1 MNRLHRYFCA
11 SPKYAQQL
19 ESRLL
24 PWVLGSAD
32 LGDRLL
38 EIGPGPGL
46 TTKLL
51 VGRAPRVTGVEID
64 DALARAARANVP
76 TAEIVQADA
85 TKLPFTD
92 ASFSAAVSFTM
103 LHHVPSVA
111 LQDRLL
117 GEVRR
122 VLRPGGV
129 FLGSDSRASF
139 LFRLAHVMDTMVL
152 VDPDTFAERLSRAG
166 FREVSVDARPQA
178 FRFRAAA

>member
-11 SPKYAQQL
+11 SPKYAARL
-19 ESRLL
+19 ESGLL
-24 PWVLGSAD
+24 PWVIGSAD
-32 LGDRLL
+32 LGERVL

-51 VGRAPRVTGVEID
+51 VQRAPRVTGVEID
-64 DALARAARANVP
+64 DALARAASANVP
-76 TAEIVQADA
+76 TAEILNADA
-85 TKLPFTD
+85 TKLPFAA

-117 GEVRR
+117 DEVCR

-129 FLGSDSRASF
+129 FLGSDSRPSF
-139 LFRLAHVMDTMVL
+139 LFRLAHLFDTMVL
-152 VDPDTFAERLSRAG
+152 VDPDAFAERLARAG
-166 FREVSVDARPQA
+166 FSDPSVDARPMA
-178 FRFRAAA
+178 FRFRARA